1 MSKGILVFSQF
12 ITAIFFIKVS
22 PSLAREMSIL

>member
-1 MSKGILVFSQF
+1 MRKEILVFSLF

-22 PSLAREMSIL
+22 PSLAQEMSIL